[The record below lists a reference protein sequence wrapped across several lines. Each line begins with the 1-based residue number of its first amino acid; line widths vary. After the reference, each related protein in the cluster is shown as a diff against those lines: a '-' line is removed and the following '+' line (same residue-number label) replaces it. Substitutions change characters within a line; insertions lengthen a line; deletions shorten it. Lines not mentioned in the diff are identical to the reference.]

1 MQVLQ
6 SPHGTV
12 GQCAE
17 KHSCRIF
24 PPSQKAQQQSR
35 YSVDLHSSAKFLK
48 KHNSSRVS
56 DPLESV
62 SKPLAFFSLSSIVL
76 SVGRALS
83 PGFALGAGGESPLG
97 HPQTP
102 WAKFCRCCQYP
113 VHVFGS
119 MTSGCC
125 SHLPKAS
132 ISISVSKPF
141 FLKVLWDILP
151 GPLAGA
157 KKLTPSKRHLL
168 LTWLKVSIKWLW
180 RSHSLGEL
188 CVWKHLLECL
198 TVLAGP
204 LCWPPFLSC
213 ITFHSSPLFHRTFK
227 LASCSKIIVQ
237 TKTISTWWGKRDNQ
251 KVGSRY

>member
-1 MQVLQ
+1 MQFLHIQVLQ

-83 PGFALGAGGESPLG
+83 PGFALGAGGEPARAPSDTMGQVLQMLSVPCPRLWLYDFRVLQPSSNSQYL
-97 HPQTP
+97 H
-102 WAKFCRCCQYP
+102 FCVQ
-113 VHVFGS
+113 
-119 MTSGCC
+119 
-125 SHLPKAS
+125 A
-132 ISISVSKPF
+132 F
-141 FLKVLWDILP
+141 F
-151 GPLAGA
+151 
-157 KKLTPSKRHLL
+157 
-168 LTWLKVSIKWLW
+168 
-180 RSHSLGEL
+180 
-188 CVWKHLLECL
+188 
-198 TVLAGP
+198 
-204 LCWPPFLSC
+204 F
-213 ITFHSSPLFHRTFK
+213 
-227 LASCSKIIVQ
+227 
-237 TKTISTWWGKRDNQ
+237 
-251 KVGSRY
+251 

>member
-83 PGFALGAGGESPLG
+83 PGFALGAGWESPLG

-125 SHLPKAS
+125 IYIFTLALGCITSRDHREVRSNLPKD
-132 ISISVSKPF
+132 
-141 FLKVLWDILP
+141 KV
-151 GPLAGA
+151 
-157 KKLTPSKRHLL
+157 
-168 LTWLKVSIKWLW
+168 
-180 RSHSLGEL
+180 RS
-188 CVWKHLLECL
+188 CMKIWK
-198 TVLAGP
+198 
-204 LCWPPFLSC
+204 
-213 ITFHSSPLFHRTFK
+213 
-227 LASCSKIIVQ
+227 Q
-237 TKTISTWWGKRDNQ
+237 
-251 KVGSRY
+251 